1 MSIEKNHEYIDN
13 KYNVIIAEEFWLDN
27 AKFWNFL
34 NKKFD
39 EYLDT
44 DGYKSQ
50 DEHLFRPFNRKET
63 CKSNRNSN
71 SFYKYLVLCTRG
83 MINSNNNNFIKTRLE
98 KLINSYK
105 AHESNNKDYI
115 ENYTDDDC
123 LNIDDIFMSYHY
135 FLTIFESNVNCLIN
149 PFLWKHVKNKT
160 DFHEFLKL
168 WILNI
173 LLDSDWKY
181 KNLYGFMISQN
192 FLQDNWYELIKLYNK
207 YDKSKNESQSWDD
220 FFYNQ
225 WWNITVEIKKLLE
238 KNKVYKKN
246 KDQIGMIKLFDDER
260 RERLDQERVNE
271 EKLRKLVVNWGSYV
285 VMALN
290 NMSKPFF
297 PAKNNGTIPPSPTKN
312 DGTIPPSP
320 TKNDGTISPSPTEND
335 GTISPSPTENDGD
348 YEKISQI
355 QTDERIKEYKN
366 HFSSFWMKM
375 TDYDALCLITYIEH
389 KNWNKFF
396 DNIINSNISNM
407 VSITWLKIWEIF
419 NEIYENF
426 KDKDIDEDVLGDIEQ
441 DKLSKLNK
449 ILIDIQEELEWT
461 KDVNEIKKKC
471 QPFIERIDGLNIFK
485 DSKQFIT
492 WKLRILI
499 DSYNKLKF
507 YNPYGTRWLTI
518 LYAMMAWDN
527 IDEINND
534 NIDQYTED
542 IINGN
547 NSKINEYEEQCEERK
562 YMRIVEYD
570 NRIIARY
577 EAAQRL
583 NESKKWYDSGL
594 INISSSENTQDPSW
608 LQIASSIDSI
618 DNKLSSY
625 HIKTNKSEHEESV
638 LKYTAF
644 NVTLNNIFN
653 LSNNPIVQKLWQLN
667 IDLRSELINYW
678 IYDQNNNRFNKEARD
693 NFVSDKLWNNLLTPE
708 EIQELWNSI
717 ESLPSE
723 VQKNYEILCG
733 NFDADQDSFEKISK
747 IYALG
752 EIIDNIKTL
761 FAGLNSKKLWDFMSL
776 QLDENEPADIKG
788 DFLFLKWKI
797 NWTETNIKYDLR
809 TWKLYMNSFTSQSFN
824 PPKIIVWNTEPN
836 TEIGDLGS
844 FEDAIS
850 NLNSPFQIQNNEDND
865 MSDTWDNH
873 LWDIS
878 EDDNTSKQDTEKLI
892 KNKLNK
898 DLKDIWRIVK
908 EKAWEQGKENNVI
921 DDLLKTFNI
930 LPDSWEPKGI
940 EFMGWSNLFTLL
952 ESIKNTN
959 NEDDL
964 LEFSNQMKELMSLC
978 ELSRWKN
985 NENPQKPEFTSI
997 TIFDIGEDNATTDII
1012 SLQKANKSFFL
1023 DKSWE
1028 KDKLKSSQSHF
1039 DSSIQ
1044 LSFANI
1050 IVQKCCRNTWSW
1062 RKIATSEM
1070 KSFVKS
1076 IKDGIA
1082 DIKSDKE
1089 KILAYETMFDEDVNL
1104 D

>member
-1 MSIEKNHEYIDN
+1 MWSKRLDTPINNWPSNKKNIFTAISGERDWIMDKVDKFFDPKKEERISTIEKF
-13 KYNVIIAEEFWLDN
+13 FW
-27 AKFWNFL
+27 
-34 NKKFD
+34 
-39 EYLDT
+39 
-44 DGYKSQ
+44 
-50 DEHLFRPFNRKET
+50 
-63 CKSNRNSN
+63 
-71 SFYKYLVLCTRG
+71 
-83 MINSNNNNFIKTRLE
+83 
-98 KLINSYK
+98 
-105 AHESNNKDYI
+105 NNKDLPSKAIYKI
-115 ENYTDDDC
+115 FRGLSHFPSISQDSIFEEGFIKFIHDDSNFVNLLKKVYSKNFSIIVDK
-123 LNIDDIFMSYHY
+123 IDLKD
-135 FLTIFESNVNCLIN
+135 LTI
-149 PFLWKHVKNKT
+149 K
-160 DFHEFLKL
+160 
-168 WILNI
+168 
-173 LLDSDWKY
+173 
-181 KNLYGFMISQN
+181 
-192 FLQDNWYELIKLYNK
+192 
-207 YDKSKNESQSWDD
+207 
-220 FFYNQ
+220 
-225 WWNITVEIKKLLE
+225 
-238 KNKVYKKN
+238 
-246 KDQIGMIKLFDDER
+246 
-260 RERLDQERVNE
+260 
-271 EKLRKLVVNWGSYV
+271 
-285 VMALN
+285 
-290 NMSKPFF
+290 
-297 PAKNNGTIPPSPTKN
+297 
-312 DGTIPPSP
+312 
-320 TKNDGTISPSPTEND
+320 
-335 GTISPSPTENDGD
+335 
-348 YEKISQI
+348 
-355 QTDERIKEYKN
+355 
-366 HFSSFWMKM
+366 
-375 TDYDALCLITYIEH
+375 
-389 KNWNKFF
+389 
-396 DNIINSNISNM
+396 
-407 VSITWLKIWEIF
+407 
-419 NEIYENF
+419 
-426 KDKDIDEDVLGDIEQ
+426 
-441 DKLSKLNK
+441 
-449 ILIDIQEELEWT
+449 
-461 KDVNEIKKKC
+461 
-471 QPFIERIDGLNIFK
+471 
-485 DSKQFIT
+485 
-492 WKLRILI
+492 
-499 DSYNKLKF
+499 
-507 YNPYGTRWLTI
+507 
-518 LYAMMAWDN
+518 
-527 IDEINND
+527 
-534 NIDQYTED
+534 
-542 IINGN
+542 
-547 NSKINEYEEQCEERK
+547 KINEYKKIKYDISNDKIEGQKKKIKKEMMDNAEGDYNNMLSTFVGVMTGAMVGGPTGTIKTIIGSYSIWEAFIGAYNPADNSTALPTTDAPSNTENEISDPTANSAVLPTIDTPWTTNWRSINKAVNQTLDNMNTNENAEKFLQGLAVNIQSHKDYQNLRK
-562 YMRIVEYD
+562 LLDTKWAEHMKNEH
-570 NRIIARY
+570 IIAFYISTQTDIYNKLPDKIKELVNKNSEDVRDY
-577 EAAQRL
+577 LLKQFYYDQCFMKREEWHFSREEIGNIIINVNLTIKAAWDMWEAAGTDFTQLRNNIQSL
-583 NESKKWYDSGL
+583 MNEDTIKILSMLSSDSWIDYLSNKMQEYLVDNSIDENKKIWVAML
-594 INISSSENTQDPSW
+594 F
-608 LQIASSIDSI
+608 ASSIRPPMDIKSHSDLMDFIRAVNGDGTSKYYMHLNNFISQRDKRDEEWEYNYALNSLINRYERAQALARSRRFYGDTIINFSGAGNNSQDQSWLEVASRIKNI
-618 DNKLSSY
+618 DKKLNQY
-625 HIKTNKSEHEESV
+625 KLKSNLDEHEEAA

-644 NVTLNNIFN
+644 ETTFNNIFN
-653 LSNNPIVQKLWQLN
+653 LNDTIIQKLAGLD
-667 IDLRSELINYW
+667 IDLHSELVNYW